1 MDTLL
6 KRLSTACQEAPTGAG
21 EKGNVLCT
29 SSAGLSVLLCWDRV
43 VLFNTNAPDAKEH
56 VLLIPD
62 DYAGVFSNVEFNVK
76 GTSLLLWSSR
86 CAAIMDIYQ
95 FQRLSGGSQTTDGP
109 PARLPINLVG
119 AQYWVDPSPQL
130 VRARWHHLDPFS
142 VVLLFKSA
150 VMPLVVVDTVASAT
164 AFQDDSEQC
173 VEFCLNN
180 KLTDDFVSFAFGPYT
195 SGCKFTIF
203 LLTERGSVFSLSPVV
218 PARLQQS
225 GAYAKALEEVLDDTD
240 PSAGPMLQG
249 PHYESSP
256 SDSACSDLCF
266 PLLATT
272 GKLVL
277 TVTRRT
283 GTVDVLCLERDIGP
297 STSASRAPDQFLH
310 AERVPIDDEYY
321 TGGEGG
327 GGEAGAGEWVL
338 QADPAVGH
346 MVHLTALGA
355 AQHYLVDLCWLKSM
369 VLSGAEGGTDEEGS
383 DPILRDPTTTKAVLP
398 TGGNPLRGGVVISNS
413 LVGHWAVFMD
423 VIGEFHAVNVS
434 ITSRQAGVKE
444 QEKELERSEQWMR
457 SLDRGESPRRD
468 RGGENCDEL
477 LDEAEAALEN
487 IVVPPL
493 PTKKGRLDND
503 RWLMETM
510 SQLEK
515 GALLKLE
522 LVQVAVRK
530 KLDNLKRAVQTNKD
544 LVTYHKNE
552 TEGLMAQWHKGNHD
566 WESRLDGVATAQV
579 ELKERVMRVL
589 MSVIQLA
596 GGSNR
601 LTVAEKDYRTDLD
614 VWESTRQK
622 LNRALLDL
630 QRKKP
635 GTASPP
641 PAPHGGGGGGVMR
654 QSRSSGSLYTSSPHL
669 ASPGIA
675 RNSLSGGFNL
685 PDSPSFS
692 PIKSMMRT
700 PLQPKSSLLHRRSV
714 DADPSSPQQQQLQHS
729 PKVTKGYTVGLKM
742 QPRSKPMSSQFSSG
756 RKSSFTGPGSAP
768 WRTTNGLGSPLLNAH
783 ARSRTDSN
791 TPPPVP
797 ASPSTPVRP
806 EAMEVYTTSMDAMKA
821 MASKSKEEL
830 TALHAVLKG
839 LKRDM
844 GGKAT
849 GPFSPQ
855 RE

>member
-1 MDTLL
+1 
-6 KRLSTACQEAPTGAG
+6 
-21 EKGNVLCT
+21 
-29 SSAGLSVLLCWDRV
+29 
-43 VLFNTNAPDAKEH
+43 
-56 VLLIPD
+56 
-62 DYAGVFSNVEFNVK
+62 
-76 GTSLLLWSSR
+76 
-86 CAAIMDIYQ
+86 
-95 FQRLSGGSQTTDGP
+95 
-109 PARLPINLVG
+109 
-119 AQYWVDPSPQL
+119 
-130 VRARWHHLDPFS
+130 
-142 VVLLFKSA
+142 
-150 VMPLVVVDTVASAT
+150 
-164 AFQDDSEQC
+164 
-173 VEFCLNN
+173 
-180 KLTDDFVSFAFGPYT
+180 
-195 SGCKFTIF
+195 
-203 LLTERGSVFSLSPVV
+203 
-218 PARLQQS
+218 
-225 GAYAKALEEVLDDTD
+225 
-240 PSAGPMLQG
+240 
-249 PHYESSP
+249 
-256 SDSACSDLCF
+256 
-266 PLLATT
+266 
-272 GKLVL
+272 
-277 TVTRRT
+277 
-283 GTVDVLCLERDIGP
+283 
-297 STSASRAPDQFLH
+297 
-310 AERVPIDDEYY
+310 
-321 TGGEGG
+321 
-327 GGEAGAGEWVL
+327 
-338 QADPAVGH
+338 
-346 MVHLTALGA
+346 
-355 AQHYLVDLCWLKSM
+355 M
-369 VLSGAEGGTDEEGS
+369 VLSGAEGGADEEGS

-413 LVGHWAVFMD
+413 FVGHWAVFMD
-423 VIGEFHAVNVS
+423 VMGEFHAINIS

-457 SLDRGESPRRD
+457 SFNRGESPRRD
-468 RGGENCDEL
+468 RGGDNCDEL

-503 RWLMETM
+503 RWLMESM

-552 TEGLMAQWHKGNHD
+552 TEGLMAQWHKGKHD
-566 WESRLDGVATAQV
+566 WGTRLEGVATAQV

-622 LNRALLDL
+622 LNRTLQDL

-641 PAPHGGGGGGVMR
+641 SAPRGGGGGSVL

-669 ASPGIA
+669 ASPDIA
-675 RNSLSGGFNL
+675 RNSPSGGFNL

-700 PLQPKSSLLHRRSV
+700 PLQPKSSLLHRRFV
-714 DADPSSPQQQQLQHS
+714 AAADGGPSSPQQQQQQS

-756 RKSSFTGPGSAP
+756 RKPSFTGPGSAQ
-768 WRTTNGLGSPLLNAH
+768 RRLTNGLGSPLLNAH
-783 ARSRTDSN
+783 ARLRTDSN

-797 ASPSTPVRP
+797 ASPPTPVRP
-806 EAMEVYTTSMDAMKA
+806 EAMEVYKTSMDAMKA
-821 MASKSKEEL
+821 MASKSREEL
-830 TALHAVLKG
+830 TALKAVLKG
-839 LKRDM
+839 LNRDM
-844 GGKAT
+844 GGKATT